1 MLGALLLLLVGS
13 ADLVRAARLGRAVA
27 TVAVVVLWT
36 ALVVVAVTG
45 VGMPWWWAVVVAGF
59 AAIWLATTSAKADVR
74 RASGIL
80 PGIGVLVVVAVSLV
94 SRPALFSP
102 SGFLVEWH
110 ASAPSA
116 VGAVP
121 LATLVFA
128 LGALV
133 FLIESSN
140 IIVRAAL
147 RPAVE
152 ESDAADAALAVA
164 AATASDGLPRQLAA
178 NEREALAPARRRW
191 WSRPPAA
198 VAAPVP
204 IPDLKGGRL
213 IGPLERL
220 LIVALTLAGAL
231 PIVAGIFAAKGIVRF
246 PEISAD
252 GARGSKAEYFLVG
265 SLVSWS
271 LALALAGG
279 IWISAQS

>member
-1 MLGALLLLLVGS
+1 MILGALLLLVVGS
-13 ADLVRAARLGRAVA
+13 ADLVRVARLGRAAA
-27 TVAVVVLWT
+27 TVVVLVLWG
-36 ALVVVAVTG
+36 ALAAVAVTG
-45 VGMPWWWAVVVAGF
+45 LGVPWWWAVVVAGF
-59 AAIWLATTSAKADVR
+59 AAVWLATTSAKADVR

-94 SRPALFSP
+94 SGPLLFEAR
-102 SGFLVEWH
+102 GFLVDWH
-110 ASAPSA
+110 ASAPPA

-121 LATLVFA
+121 LETLVFA

-164 AATASDGLPRQLAA
+164 AAEADGAPRQSAA
-178 NEREALAPARRRW
+178 SEREASAPPRRHW
-191 WSRPPAA
+191 WSRPTAP

-231 PIVAGIFAAKGIVRF
+231 PIVAGVFAAKGIVRF

>member
-1 MLGALLLLLVGS
+1 MILGALLLLLVGS
-13 ADLVRAARLGRAVA
+13 ADLLRVARLGRVA
-27 TVAVVVLWT
+27 TVVSVVVVW
-36 ALVVVAVTG
+36 AVLVVVVVAG
-45 VGMPWWWAVVVAGF
+45 VGVPWWWVVVVAGF
-59 AAIWLATTSAKADVR
+59 AAVWLATTSAKADVR

-94 SRPALFSP
+94 SRPSLVSAQ
-102 SGFLVEWH
+102 GFLVDWH
-110 ASAPSA
+110 GSAPPA
-116 VGAVP
+116 VAAVP

-128 LGALV
+128 LGALL

-152 ESDAADAALAVA
+152 ESDAADAAAMGPGVAGSGSGAPEHAVP
-164 AATASDGLPRQLAA
+164 TPG
-178 NEREALAPARRRW
+178 RRRW
-191 WSRPPAA
+191 WSRPPV
-198 VAAPVP
+198 VATVSAPV
-204 IPDLKGGRL
+204 PDLKGGRL

-279 IWISAQS
+279 VWISAHS